1 MSTPFSSIYSRF
13 LRKIT
18 DLKLAN
24 LIISIPTLAD
34 DRIYG
39 WLESATTKFDECEV
53 DLSDIDLTL
62 KQFNQDLK
70 PKAQEII
77 AIKML
82 IEWFEPMINDVLAM
96 QNSLSDS
103 DFKQYSSAN
112 LIKEKSD
119 RLDQMIKIAD
129 TLITD
134 YSYTPTNIKG
144 LG

>member
-1 MSTPFSSIYSRF
+1 MSTEFSSIYSRF

-24 LIISIPTLAD
+24 LMISVPTMAD
-34 DRIYG
+34 DRLYG
-39 WLESATTKFDECEV
+39 WLESAITKFDESEV
-53 DLSDIDLTL
+53 DLTDIDLVL
-62 KQFNQDLK
+62 GQFNKTLTT
-70 PKAQEII
+70 KAQEII

-82 IEWFEPMINDVLAM
+82 IEWFEPIINDVLAM

-112 LIKEKSD
+112 LMKEKSD

-129 TLITD
+129 NLITN

>member
-24 LIISIPTLAD
+24 LIVTVPTIAD
-34 DRIYG
+34 GRLYG

-53 DLSDIDLTL
+53 DLIDIDLISQ
-62 KQFNQDLK
+62 QFNQTLT

-112 LIKEKSD
+112 LMKEKSD
-119 RLDQMIKIAD
+119 RLNQMIQIAD
-129 TLITD
+129 NLITN

>member
-1 MSTPFSSIYSRF
+1 MNVKLIY
-13 LRKIT
+13 
-18 DLKLAN
+18 
-24 LIISIPTLAD
+24 LILI
-34 DRIYG
+34 
-39 WLESATTKFDECEV
+39 
-53 DLSDIDLTL
+53 LTL

-77 AIKML
+77 AVKML